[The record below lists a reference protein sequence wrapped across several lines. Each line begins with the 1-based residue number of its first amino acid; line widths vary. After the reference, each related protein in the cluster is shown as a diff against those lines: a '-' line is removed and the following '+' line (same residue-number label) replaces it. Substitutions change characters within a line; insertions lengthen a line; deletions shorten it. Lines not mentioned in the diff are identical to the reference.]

1 MSRWFR
7 HYAGMMRD
15 EKLVTVAIRSKQSV
29 ERVVWVW
36 GAILES
42 AAEIDDA
49 GRFEVDAA
57 EVAYFLRAD
66 TADIQNVMDALELSG
81 RIAAS
86 CVVKWGDRQYQSD
99 KSVERQARYRE
110 RLRAKKSNNNEVL
123 ENSDVTVT
131 SRDGIVTPQETDTE
145 TDITS
150 SLRSEVKARAP
161 EKASAQSEL
170 MKVLDQDHA
179 KAVIDHRKALKKPL
193 TPHAAKLLAAQF
205 SKCPDPNAAADA
217 MIENCWQGFKPEWLQ
232 NRQQAAQQRASPAS
246 RKLTHTDIWA
256 DALREEGILPNE
268 PDSHSSNI
276 LDEGYGNRHQES
288 NVHPLRIAS
297 AGRY

>member
-1 MSRWFR
+1 MSFQAMAWAVQQDLPMREKMVLVMLAN
-7 HYAGMMRD
+7 YASNERGDCYPSINALSKDCGAGKDTIIRAIKTLEEGGYLSINRRQQEGVNLPNTYTLNMQG
-15 EKLVTVAIRSKQSV
+15 VVA
-29 ERVVWVW
+29 
-36 GAILES
+36 
-42 AAEIDDA
+42 
-49 GRFEVDAA
+49 
-57 EVAYFLRAD
+57 
-66 TADIQNVMDALELSG
+66 
-81 RIAAS
+81 
-86 CVVKWGDRQYQSD
+86 
-99 KSVERQARYRE
+99 
-110 RLRAKKSNNNEVL
+110 
-123 ENSDVTVT
+123 NSDYG
-131 SRDGIVTPQETDTE
+131 SRSQQGGVVAESDSNLLLEP
-145 TDITS
+145 ITS

-217 MIENCWQGFKPEWLQ
+217 MIAHGWQGFDPQWLQ
-232 NRQQAAQQRASPAS
+232 NRQQAAKQRASPAS

-256 DALREEGILPNE
+256 DALREEGLLPNE
-268 PDSHSSNI
+268 PDSHSTDI
-276 LDEGYGNRHQES
+276 LDAGYGNRHQES

>member
-42 AAEIDDA
+42 AAEVDDA

-66 TADIQNVMDALELSG
+66 ETDILNVMDALEQSG
-81 RIAAS
+81 RIAAG

-110 RLRAKKSNNNEVL
+110 RQRAKKSNNNEVL

-131 SRDGIVTPQETDTE
+131 SRDGVVTPQETDTE
-145 TDITS
+145 TDNTS

-161 EKASAQSEL
+161 EKASVQNEL

-179 KAVIDHRKALKKPL
+179 KAVIDHRKALHKPL
-193 TPHAAKLLAAQF
+193 TLRGAELLAKQF
-205 SKCPDPNAAADA
+205 AKCSDPNAAADA
-217 MIENCWQGFKPEWLQ
+217 MIENCWQGFKPEWLI
-232 NRQQAAQQRASPAS
+232 NRQQAQRRDNPAS

-268 PDSHSSNI
+268 PDSHSTDV
-276 LDEGYGNRHQES
+276 LDAGYGNRHQES

>member
-66 TADIQNVMDALELSG
+66 ETDILNVMDALEQSG

-110 RLRAKKSNNNEVL
+110 RQRAKKSNNNEVL
-123 ENSDVTVT
+123 EACDVTVT
-131 SRDGIVTPQETDTE
+131 SRDGVVTPQETDTE
-145 TDITS
+145 TDNTS

-161 EKASAQSEL
+161 AKTRGSRLPDDFNPDLEFAMSEGLTAFQAEREAS
-170 MKVLDQDHA
+170 
-179 KAVIDHRKALKKPL
+179 
-193 TPHAAKLLAAQF
+193 QF
-205 SKCPDPNAAADA
+205 RDYW
-217 MIENCWQGFKPEWLQ
+217 I
-232 NRQQAAQQRASPAS
+232 QQAGQKGV
-246 RKLTHTDIWA
+246 KLDWPHGE
-256 DALREEGILPNE
+256 R
-268 PDSHSSNI
+268 
-276 LDEGYGNRHQES
+276 
-288 NVHPLRIAS
+288 
-297 AGRY
+297 

>member
-66 TADIQNVMDALELSG
+66 ETDILNVMDALEQSG
-81 RIAAS
+81 RIAAG

-110 RLRAKKSNNNEVL
+110 RQRAKKSNNNEVL

-131 SRDGIVTPQETDTE
+131 SRDGAVTPQETDTE

-161 EKASAQSEL
+161 EKASIQSEL

-179 KAVIDHRKALKKPL
+179 KAVIDHRKVLKKPL
-193 TPHAAKLLAAQF
+193 TVRAAQLLAGQF

-217 MIENCWQGFKPEWLQ
+217 MIAHGWQGFDPQWLQ
-232 NRQQAAQQRASPAS
+232 NRQQAQQRVSPAS

-268 PDSHSSNI
+268 PDSHGTDL
-276 LDEGYGNRHQES
+276 LDAGYGNRHQES

>member
-123 ENSDVTVT
+123 ETSDVTVT
-131 SRDGIVTPQETDTE
+131 SRDGGVTPQETDTE
-145 TDITS
+145 TDNTS

-193 TPHAAKLLAAQF
+193 TVRAAQLLAGQF
-205 SKCPDPNAAADA
+205 SKCSDPNAAADA
-217 MIENCWQGFKPEWLQ
+217 MIAHGWQGFDPQWLQ
-232 NRQQAAQQRASPAS
+232 NRQQTQQRASPAS

-268 PDSHSSNI
+268 PDSHST
-276 LDEGYGNRHQES
+276 DVFDAGYGNRHQES
-288 NVHPLRIAS
+288 NVHPFRIAS
-297 AGRY
+297 SGRY